1 MLDIDNLIIRGS
13 MAVLLRYLI
22 TWIMLPDD
30 GPNLVITLFLM
41 TAFSNSW
48 SLTKNTF
55 DMLKVS
61 LQQVSIW
68 PSGRLLIWE
77 SSSVEPMIF
86 EHVTGISKFK
96 LL

>member
-1 MLDIDNLIIRGS
+1 MLDINNFIIRGS
-13 MAVLLRYLI
+13 MTVHLRYLI
-22 TWIMLPDD
+22 TWTMLPVD

-41 TAFSNSW
+41 TAISNSC

-68 PSGRLLIWE
+68 PLRKTVGLGIKISGTDI
-77 SSSVEPMIF
+77 
-86 EHVTGISKFK
+86 EHVTDISKFQ